1 MQKEKIDPQR
11 NYNLK
16 EIVDGEFL
24 GNGKS
29 YYVCRNIIN
38 KDSWMPKESQELKPT
53 VSGDGRGTSYT
64 VKGSNLIAYL
74 KKHGE

>member
-1 MQKEKIDPQR
+1 MQKEKIDSQR

-16 EIVDGEFL
+16 EIVDGELL

-29 YYVCRNIIN
+29 YYVCRNIIY
-38 KDSWMPKESQELKPT
+38 KDLWMPKESQELKTT
-53 VSGDGRGTSYT
+53 VSGDGRGTSIT